1 MKLAILS
8 RGPELY
14 STQSLLRAAL
24 DDGHEVMIVDHS
36 MCKLVIEDKPSV
48 YFGYNNLND
57 LDAIIPRVGSSITYH
72 GASVIKQFETMG
84 VFTTV
89 KSECLLQARNKLK
102 SMQML
107 MAGGLKVPRT
117 VFGHHSTPAS
127 ELLDHFDEGKLI
139 IKLLHGT
146 HGLGVILAENKKN
159 AEPMIETLQRL
170 KERFIL
176 QEFIAESKGSD
187 LRAIVVGGEV
197 VASMKR
203 VAQPGEFRSNL
214 HRGASSIPVKLSA
227 EEEKAAIKATQ
238 ILGLGV
244 SGVDML
250 QSDRGPLI
258 LEVNPSPGLEG
269 IETTTHID
277 ISGKIMHYIHSELDF
292 RKITSNLF

>member
-1 MKLAILS
+1 
-8 RGPELY
+8 
-14 STQSLLRAAL
+14 
-24 DDGHEVMIVDHS
+24 
-36 MCKLVIEDKPSV
+36 
-48 YFGYNNLND
+48 
-57 LDAIIPRVGSSITYH
+57 
-72 GASVIKQFETMG
+72 
-84 VFTTV
+84 
-89 KSECLLQARNKLK
+89 
-102 SMQML
+102 MQML

-117 VFGHHSTPAS
+117 VFGHHSTPAA
-127 ELLDHFDEGKLI
+127 EMLDLFEEGKLI

-146 HGLGVILAENKKN
+146 HGLGVILAESKKN

-214 HRGASSIPVKLSA
+214 HRGASSIPVKLTA

-277 ISGKIMHYIHSELDF
+277 ISGKIMDYIHSELDF
-292 RKITSNLF
+292 RKITTNLF